1 MTQER
6 IVAPSVTEQASFDV
20 GVLRA
25 IQNIAAAVYKMSPG
39 PIRDGI
45 LLQLEHDR
53 AHPAPEWTS
62 AGEIAAFEIPLGVL
76 EDVITAVE
84 EAEAAAGLPRKR
96 SS

>member
-1 MTQER
+1 MSQNR
-6 IVAPSVTEQASFDV
+6 VVAPTATEQASFDI

-25 IQNIAAAVYKMSPG
+25 IQNIAGAVYKMSPG

-45 LLQLEHDR
+45 VAQLEHDR
-53 AHPAPEWTS
+53 AHPATEWTS
-62 AGEIAAFEIPLGVL
+62 PEEIAAFEIPLGVL

-84 EAEAAAGLPRKR
+84 AAEAEAGLPRKR